1 MFYKHEHR
9 RIDYGA
15 SMIKHDDKTID
26 GRLIF
31 SKQDCACVTCYRRTR
46 EVLLEELKSLNII
59 ETSEPDVMRLTEK
72 FADALPNSDDHE
84 IAFISNEDI
93 WGTLITRFNQ
103 NEPDAIQD
111 YGIIIRMVIDIL
123 IETHR
128 KNTTNKH
135 GGDMYGV

>member
-1 MFYKHEHR
+1 MQYSWF
-9 RIDYGA
+9 GA
-15 SMIKHDDKTID
+15 SMIKHDEKTID

-31 SKQDCACVTCYRRTR
+31 SKQDCACINCYRRTR
-46 EVLLEELKSLNII
+46 TVLLEELKSLNII
-59 ETSEPDVMRLTEK
+59 ETEEPDIMRLTEK
-72 FADALPNSDDHE
+72 FADALPNSNDHE
-84 IAFISNEDI
+84 INFISNEDI

-111 YGIIIRMVIDIL
+111 YGLIIRMVIDIL

-128 KNTTNKH
+128 NNTTNKH

>member
-1 MFYKHEHR
+1 
-9 RIDYGA
+9 
-15 SMIKHDDKTID
+15 MIKHDKKTIK
-26 GRLIF
+26 GKLIF
-31 SKQDCACVTCYRRTR
+31 SNQGCACINCYRRTR
-46 EVLLEELKSLNII
+46 SVLLEELKSLNII
-59 ETSEPDVMRLTEK
+59 DTQEPDIMRLSEK
-72 FADALPNSDDHE
+72 FADALPNSEDYA
-84 IAFISNEDI
+84 IAHISNEDI

-123 IETHR
+123 VETHR

>member
-1 MFYKHEHR
+1 MGSQVW
-9 RIDYGA
+9 ITYGA
-15 SMIKHDDKTID
+15 SMIKHDIRTID
-26 GRLIF
+26 GQIIF
-31 SKQDCACVTCYRRTR
+31 SMQECACINCYRSARTI
-46 EVLLEELKSLNII
+46 LLEELKSLNII
-59 ETSEPDVMRLTEK
+59 ETQEPDIMRLSEK
-72 FADALPNSDDHE
+72 FADALPHSDDSQ
-84 IAFISNEDI
+84 IDFISNEDI

-128 KNTTNKH
+128 NNTTNKH

>member
-1 MFYKHEHR
+1 MQK
-9 RIDYGA
+9 
-15 SMIKHDDKTID
+15 
-26 GRLIF
+26 
-31 SKQDCACVTCYRRTR
+31 CACINCYRITRTI
-46 EVLLEELKSLNII
+46 LLEELKSLNII
-59 ETSEPDVMRLTEK
+59 ETGEPDIMRLTEK
-72 FADALPNSDDHE
+72 FADALPNSDDDE

-103 NEPDAIQD
+103 TEPDAIQD

-128 KNTTNKH
+128 NNTTNKH